1 MYLKF
6 DEFLQLIYLY
16 NRHQLYAN
24 NNNSLR
30 LNGFQYRFVTICRL
44 INFNS
49 FYCDKWRN
57 KVLSYKTKCFRNEF
71 VIPMQYA
78 EHAFQTKTDNV
89 FINTFHLISLGFVYV
104 VQAVTLLQRLC
115 SNYSGKLAGACKILV
130 ESSCDTTS
138 NLVVSTGSAERWNMD
153 NKISYSAVHFKRNVI
168 YLKRMGRLKLRETA
182 RTLSMGNVCRRA
194 PRWDN
199 NAVKK

>member
-1 MYLKF
+1 MLRVVLKKTRLCIRLRNLLITTRHKIWREFLKSSCVHMYLKF

-30 LNGFQYRFVTICRL
+30 LNGSQCRFVTICRL

-57 KVLSYKTKCFRNEF
+57 KVLSYKTKCF
-71 VIPMQYA
+71 
-78 EHAFQTKTDNV
+78 QTKTDNI

-104 VQAVTLLQRLC
+104 VQAVTQLQRLC
-115 SNYSGKLAGACKILV
+115 SNYSCSI
-130 ESSCDTTS
+130 
-138 NLVVSTGSAERWNMD
+138 
-153 NKISYSAVHFKRNVI
+153 F
-168 YLKRMGRLKLRETA
+168 
-182 RTLSMGNVCRRA
+182 
-194 PRWDN
+194 
-199 NAVKK
+199 

>member
-104 VQAVTLLQRLC
+104 VQAVTQLQRLC
-115 SNYSGKLAGACKILV
+115 SNYSCSIFKENLLV
-130 ESSCDTTS
+130 HVKYLSNQAVTPRAIWWCQRDLQNDEIWTTKSPTAPCIS
-138 NLVVSTGSAERWNMD
+138 NAMSFIWSGWVV
-153 NKISYSAVHFKRNVI
+153 
-168 YLKRMGRLKLRETA
+168 
-182 RTLSMGNVCRRA
+182 
-194 PRWDN
+194 
-199 NAVKK
+199 